1 MQQRTCASSSA
12 SDPRRGL
19 CSSYRLC
26 PAGEELS
33 EACFQSHPLEFVQE
47 KHALV
52 FQNGSR
58 LPIKGVF
65 TNVGTSPAGS
75 VWARLPIPTGWAE
88 WMPPDTRGLG
98 PRCSCDESGDGTPG
112 DFSCGCKKGEEE
124 DGCLAPGNC
133 SAGACEPCP
142 GTPGS
147 DCSRCDNRVNV
158 TSFAPPAPA
167 EVMAELPAVLDVVKV
182 PKDLPPG
189 RFVLGLRYVREH
201 GGEHLHACATRHFQ
215 AGD

>member
-1 MQQRTCASSSA
+1 MSAATHPLPRQLLILGAVCA
-12 SDPRRGL
+12 

-33 EACFQSHPLEFVQE
+33 EACFQSHPLEFVPE

-98 PRCSCDESGDGTPG
+98 PRCSCDESGDGG
-112 DFSCGCKKGEEE
+112 AGLQ
-124 DGCLAPGNC
+124 LA
-133 SAGACEPCP
+133 AAQV
-142 GTPGS
+142 GS
-147 DCSRCDNRVNV
+147 
-158 TSFAPPAPA
+158 
-167 EVMAELPAVLDVVKV
+167 
-182 PKDLPPG
+182 LPPHVVCVG
-189 RFVLGLRYVREH
+189 AHLSSIRGLWPSLSSESCNSYS
-201 GGEHLHACATRHFQ
+201 
-215 AGD
+215 